1 MGRYGRR
8 RDYDDD
14 SQASCHSELPTHR
27 RHAGARSGPIRTAK
41 KLRRTTRKY
50 GPYIT
55 VILAIGTVMTTVR
68 YPNAVSK
75 LRAAR
80 LQQGSYVD
88 SSFFSS
94 PQVPTLGDRMYQTSS
109 SFPTMAHINAT
120 GADRG
125 NRNGM
130 RTGAPPALGGS
141 RTWEF
146 AGSAAETE
154 PLKKASKHFAGIK
167 KYRGNYMH
175 APQLPSVVVPSKP
188 EVMGSAGK
196 ERSKKMRKV
205 TDVDILDAEE
215 GGSEPQI
222 DVEGRRET
230 LSESDLAAL
239 QAKQEEPLTTGPE
252 EFQGYETS
260 SGGEG
265 DVRSTD
271 SQSTAKVDHQ
281 SDAHDSWT
289 GRETEVDTGLS
300 ADDMRQKRTLVNDP
314 LWNRVI

>member
-1 MGRYGRR
+1 
-8 RDYDDD
+8 
-14 SQASCHSELPTHR
+14 
-27 RHAGARSGPIRTAK
+27 
-41 KLRRTTRKY
+41 
-50 GPYIT
+50 
-55 VILAIGTVMTTVR
+55 
-68 YPNAVSK
+68 
-75 LRAAR
+75 
-80 LQQGSYVD
+80 
-88 SSFFSS
+88 
-94 PQVPTLGDRMYQTSS
+94 
-109 SFPTMAHINAT
+109 
-120 GADRG
+120 
-125 NRNGM
+125 M

-196 ERSKKMRKV
+196 ERSKRMRKV

-300 ADDMRQKRTLVNDP
+300 ADDMPSKADAGERSSVESGDLSSAILSTLPSDP
-314 LWNRVI
+314 APDSGEATAVGDDMVSQVTTDTSLPVGKPGAPIFDNETHVD